1 MAEAYALKEG
11 LCLVNQIGCTNFM
24 LQSDCQE
31 VIDIMKDAGFT
42 ASVAAPILEVCYDLW
57 RDLPLA
63 TIEHCDRE
71 ANQVA
76 HELAR
81 QALEEKVSC
90 IWVDSQPTSITPS
103 I

>member
-1 MAEAYALKEG
+1 MI
-11 LCLVNQIGCTNFM
+11 V
-24 LQSDCQE
+24 
-31 VIDIMKDAGFT
+31 IMKDGGFT
-42 ASVAAPILEVCYDLW
+42 ASASAPILEVCYDLW

-90 IWVDSQPTSITPS
+90 IWVDSQPTFITPS
-103 I
+103 IRLSKAH

>member
-1 MAEAYALKEG
+1 MIYG
-11 LCLVNQIGCTNFM
+11 GI
-24 LQSDCQE
+24 
-31 VIDIMKDAGFT
+31 
-42 ASVAAPILEVCYDLW
+42 Y
-57 RDLPLA
+57 PLA

-90 IWVDSQPTSITPS
+90 IWVDSQPIFITALLANDVTILS
-103 I
+103 DE